1 MYSLQLRDVQRAR
14 QNISPLVLHTPLT
27 ANAAFSEL
35 MQANVLLKREDL
47 QVVRSY
53 KLRGAY
59 NKILSLTHEQRA
71 KGIVCASAGNHAQGV
86 AYSCSSLGINGAI
99 FMPVTTPLQKKRQ
112 VEKFGKDKVTI
123 VSVGD
128 TFDDAFAEAQKY
140 CKERGS
146 NFIHPFDDEKVIE
159 GQATVGFDIL
169 DDANV
174 PIDYLFVPIGGGGLA
189 AGIGSVFKSMSPD
202 TKVIGVEPAGAAC
215 MKASIDAGEIV
226 ALKDINTFADGVA
239 VRRAGELTF
248 NICKNV
254 LHDIVVVP
262 EGKICTTI
270 LQLYNDS
277 AIVVEPAGAISLAA
291 LDFYKKQIKGKNVIC
306 IVSGSNNDITRME
319 EIKERSQLYE
329 GLKHYFIIRFAQRSG
344 ALREF
349 LDNILG
355 DTADITHFEY
365 RRKNF
370 MEKGSAIIGIELKHA
385 DDIKP
390 LLLRMQQG
398 GVQYDYLNEH
408 EDVLRFFI

>member
-1 MYSLQLRDVQRAR
+1 MYTPQLRDVQRAR
-14 QNISPLVLHTPLT
+14 QNIAPLVIHTPLMQ
-27 ANAAFSEL
+27 NSAFSDL
-35 MQANVLLKREDL
+35 VGANILLKREDL

-59 NKILSLTHEQRA
+59 NKILSLSAQQRT

-86 AYSCSSLGINGAI
+86 AYSCSSLQINGAI
-99 FMPVTTPLQKKRQ
+99 FMPVTTPMQKKRQ
-112 VEKFGKDKVTI
+112 VQKFGGNNVTI
-123 VSVGD
+123 ISVGD
-128 TFDDAFAEAQKY
+128 TFDDAFGEAQKY
-140 CKERGS
+140 CKEHDS
-146 NFIHPFDDEKVIE
+146 NFIHPFDDEKIIE

-202 TKVIGVEPAGAAC
+202 TKIIGVEPAGAAS
-215 MKASIDAGEIV
+215 MKASIDAGEV
-226 ALKDINTFADGVA
+226 VTLDTINTFADGVA
-239 VRRAGELTF
+239 VRRAGNLTY

-277 AIVVEPAGAISLAA
+277 AIVVEPAGAISIAA
-291 LDFYKKQIKGKNVIC
+291 LDFYKDKIKGKNVVC

-329 GLKHYFIIRFAQRSG
+329 GLKHYFIIRFAQRAG

-349 LDNILG
+349 LNNVLG

-365 RRKNF
+365 KRKNF
-370 MEKGSAIIGIELKHA
+370 MEKGSAIIGIEIKHT

-390 LLLRMQQG
+390 LLARMDDCG
-398 GVQYDYLNEH
+398 IAYDYLNEQ
-408 EDVLRFFI
+408 EDLFHFLI